1 MAEDIL
7 NKIYKL
13 LASIDLMSRPEIRFS
28 LDLRDL
34 LESICSRGPIGGLKL
49 KVLMGEPKL
58 DGKTPDIVV
67 VRELDGVPVLI
78 IETKR
83 KTEKGF
89 SREFSPYSP
98 SVIAQALSYAALAKD
113 NFNIPATPLFAT
125 ANPDVIVLFGPV
137 DDPWSFLDRDAVS
150 RSDYSSALSPQ
161 AYMRLASKYYVFDE
175 EGPLREELAF
185 KLLDT
190 SVKLWL
196 KEVEVQKVRKE
207 IGFWLIDQL
216 RYFVDFMD
224 RYFVRGPLLTKL
236 RWDQDFHGMLDG
248 YAREIGYSNGLA
260 DIVGRNLERV
270 ENLSRMMI
278 YVLMN
283 KIIFYKVLEYY
294 YKLPE
299 LKPFASEV
307 KSSKDYLQR
316 LNEFF
321 NDAMKTSRDFEQIF
335 CTGLYDH
342 IVISDDERALF
353 QIDELIR
360 TLSGIN
366 LQEFGDVIGHVY
378 ENLIPEEE
386 RHRLGQFYTPRPI
399 AELITTWC
407 IRSGDDVVLGPGCGS
422 GTFEVEAY
430 WRLVEFKTGRRTIP
444 PRSVHDKVLNQ
455 IYAIDINSF
464 PAQLTSVNLAMK
476 NILAPA
482 TNLNVIE
489 SDFFSIIPGQEVL
502 LPYKVQTPEG
512 PKEKRIYLP
521 KEGFDAVFGN
531 PPYTRWTEIPQN
543 VRENIRNRLKKELS
557 DYNLHAD
564 VGRGREPGIYV
575 YFIMWAKEFLKPGGR
590 LGMIISDSWLQAD
603 YGSDFFKF
611 MLDNYDI
618 YAIIDISARVFP
630 VPLIGTCIVLLE
642 KPSNR
647 AERRD
652 NKVVF
657 AYLDVSRG
665 TIDVDEILKFIED
678 VRNKVRTEKPV
689 VRDLASGARIMARA
703 YAQKDLVGYEGRI
716 INLIF
721 GAEDVLDLL
730 EQSPLIRGLSEYF
743 KPARGNTVWSVWA
756 ISHGRRPD
764 IGGEGFFYFTEERA
778 RQLGIPQEFLHP
790 LLPSSRYMKNFTFT
804 QEDWEELRRRDAECY
819 LFLCHRQRN
828 DLPESVIKYIQ
839 LGEGPNAQI
848 RLRRRPGEAEGRPI
862 NESQASQARLEHRDI
877 FFDWYDLGGVV
888 ESPIYVTYGSQYWT
902 RFVLARYQCALDHR
916 ILALIPKEG
925 VKFDE
930 VELKALLAYLNS
942 SFSQLQAEIRGRST
956 GGGMIELD
964 VNSLSNFLIL
974 DVKKLPRGDLEKL
987 AQLFDKL
994 ETETRKLGG
1003 ADRVESVFGSE
1014 LAKELTGRSDVR
1026 EGITGLFNTV
1036 IKDID
1041 HEVERILGLEDIVES
1056 ARAMVLEMARR
1067 RLSRAGEARRGAI
1080 RGSEEIPEIE
1090 RPRGRRGRG
1099 GNTNRTLNE

>member
-1 MAEDIL
+1 
-7 NKIYKL
+7 
-13 LASIDLMSRPEIRFS
+13 MSRPEIEFA
-28 LDLRDL
+28 LNLRDL
-34 LESICSRGPIGGLKL
+34 LKRICSRGPIGGLKL

-58 DGKTPDIVV
+58 GGKTPDIVV
-67 VRELDGVPVLI
+67 VRESDGVPVLI

-89 SREFSPYSP
+89 SREFSPHSP

-113 NFNIPATPLFAT
+113 DFNIPATPLFAA
-125 ANPDVIVLFGPV
+125 ANPDIIVLFGPV

-150 RSDYSSALSPQ
+150 RSDYSSAMSPQ
-161 AYMRLASKYYVFDE
+161 AFMRLVSKYYVFDE

-196 KEVEVQKVRKE
+196 KEVEVLKVRKE

-224 RYFVRGPLLTKL
+224 RYFVRGPLLIKL
-236 RWDQDFHGMLDG
+236 RRDQDFYGMLDG
-248 YAREIGYSNGLA
+248 YARKIGYSNGLA
-260 DIVGRNLERV
+260 DIVGRSLERV

-299 LKPFASEV
+299 LKPFASDV

-321 NDAMKTSRDFEQIF
+321 SDAMKTSRDFEQIF

-342 IVISDDERALF
+342 IVIADDERALF

-360 TLSGIN
+360 MLSGIN

-430 WRLVEFKTGRRTIP
+430 WRLVEFKTGKRTIP
-444 PRSVHDKVLNQ
+444 SRRVHEKVLNQ

-464 PAQLTSVNLAMK
+464 PAQLTSMNLAMK

-482 TNLNVIE
+482 TNLNIIDF
-489 SDFFSIIPGQEVL
+489 DFFSIIPGQEVL

-512 PKEKRIYLP
+512 PKERRIYLP

-531 PPYTRWTEIPQN
+531 PPYTRWTEISQN
-543 VRENIRNRLKKELS
+543 VRENIENRLKSLLTK
-557 DYNLHAD
+557 YNLHAD
-564 VGRGREPGIYV
+564 VERGREPGIYV

-590 LGMIISDSWLQAD
+590 LGMIISDSWLQTL
-603 YGSDFFKF
+603 YGVDFGRYLLENFKVKA
-611 MLDNYDI
+611 L
-618 YAIIDISARVFP
+618 IDISARVFP
-630 VPLIGTCIVLLE
+630 VPLIGTCIILLE
-642 KPSNR
+642 KP
-647 AERRD
+647 APGEPVDD
-652 NKVVF
+652 NKTVF
-657 AYLDVSRG
+657 MHLHIPKGRAFKVED
-665 TIDVDEILKFIED
+665 ILWAINNPEQAKERYWI
-678 VRNKVRTEKPV
+678 KVYRQGDIP
-689 VRDLASGARIMARA
+689 
-703 YAQKDLVGYEGRI
+703 KDKRW
-716 INLIF
+716 
-721 GAEDVLDLL
+721 LDLL
-730 EQSPLIRGLSEYF
+730 FEPGEILEVLKQNPLIKRVSEYF
-743 KPARGNTVWSVWA
+743 DSSYGNISYLYLTSIGKIRGVRNV
-756 ISHGRRPD
+756 
-764 IGGEGFFYFTEERA
+764 GGNEFFYLTEERA
-778 RQLGIPQEFLHP
+778 RELGIPREFLHP
-790 LLPSSRYMKNFTFT
+790 LLPSSRYLRFFTFT
-804 QEDWEELRRRDAECY
+804 QRDWEELRKEGVESY
-819 LFLCHRQRN
+819 LFLCHKARN
-828 DLPESVIKYIQ
+828 EIPETVRNYIQ

-848 RLRRRPGEAEGRPI
+848 RLRRRPGEAEGKPVS
-862 NESQASQARLEHRDI
+862 ESLAAQTRREHSDV
-877 FFDWYDLGGVV
+877 FFDWYDLEGVV
-888 ESPIYVTYGSQYWT
+888 ETPIIASRYAQYWH
-902 RFVLARYQCALDHR
+902 RFALATFTIACDDDLMTLVPRENITFTD
-916 ILALIPKEG
+916 
-925 VKFDE
+925 DE
-930 VELKALLAYLNS
+930 LRALLTYLNS
-942 SFSQLQAEIRGRST
+942 SFAKLYFEASGRST
-956 GGGMIELD
+956 GGGALALEANVLEEMP
-964 VNSLSNFLIL
+964 IL
-974 DVKKLPRGDLEKL
+974 DVKSLPKEDIEHL

-1003 ADRVESVFGSE
+1003 ANRVESVFGSE

-1041 HEVERILGLEDIVES
+1041 HEVGRILGLENIVES

-1080 RGSEEIPEIE
+1080 RGSEEIQEIE
-1090 RPRGRRGRG
+1090 RPRGRRRRRRG
-1099 GNTNRTLNE
+1099 GNTNRTLNEWLH